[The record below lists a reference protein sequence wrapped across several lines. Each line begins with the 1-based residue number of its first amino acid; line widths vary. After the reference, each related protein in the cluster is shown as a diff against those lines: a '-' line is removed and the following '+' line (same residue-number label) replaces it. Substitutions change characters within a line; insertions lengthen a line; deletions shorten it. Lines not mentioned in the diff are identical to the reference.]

1 MSALEQLVQLLARLV
16 ADGEITEKQAAAV
29 LAYWQDR
36 DEAELRA
43 VLPLPVEEGAGDF
56 AAWKQLAP
64 LLLERIAPYQ
74 ERQRRLDAAQDRH
87 AGTVTALA
95 AALEAGRITVAEWQ
109 RRVRAANAQLF
120 ADALALSG
128 AAHVA
133 AWQRRMREIE
143 REQAAYLQRFADGV
157 SVRRL
162 AAPVEDEDEKKPIL
176 LVLSAWALGYL
187 SHRSAL
193 YSGAGRGL
201 YYAAS
206 ESAEAGGSRG
216 AALGSYGWVVRYE
229 AMDDAMTCTPCGS
242 AEGYYLPGRG
252 PMPGD
257 VCLGG
262 GACRC
267 VRVPVFDEALYRQ
280 LGGT

>member
-56 AAWKQLAP
+56 AAWEQLSP
-64 LLLERIAPYQ
+64 LLLERAAPYQ

-95 AALEAGRITVAEWQ
+95 AALEAGRMGVAEWQ
-109 RRVRAANAQLF
+109 RQVRQANAQLL
-120 ADALALSG
+120 ADALVLAG
-128 AAHVA
+128 VA
-133 AWQRRMREIE
+133 QIATWQRRMREIE
-143 REQAAYLQRFADGV
+143 REQAAYLQGFADGV

-162 AAPVEDEDEKKPIL
+162 AAPVEDDDEKKPL
-176 LVLSAWALGYL
+176 LLLLGTWAFGYL
-187 SHRSAL
+187 AHRAAM

-201 YYAAS
+201 YYGAS
-206 ESAEAGGSRG
+206 ESAVAGRVGG
-216 AALGSYGWVVRYE
+216 AALGGYGWLVRYE
-229 AMDDAMTCTPCGS
+229 TRDDDRTCSPCSG
-242 AEGYYLPGRG
+242 AQGYYLPGTG

-262 GACRC
+262 GMCRC